1 LVAGG
6 TVDAGNYFLFY
17 SADALACA
25 EIYDPQTD
33 EWTEIQ
39 SCDEDDGESSLPVR
53 MARPSY
59 DVDPSYGVLIAGGY
73 DEDGYALSSAAY
85 FVGQPD
91 L

>member
-1 LVAGG
+1 
-6 TVDAGNYFLFY
+6 
-17 SADALACA
+17 
-25 EIYDPQTD
+25 
-33 EWTEIQ
+33 
-39 SCDEDDGESSLPVR
+39 

-85 FVGQPD
+85 FVGQPE